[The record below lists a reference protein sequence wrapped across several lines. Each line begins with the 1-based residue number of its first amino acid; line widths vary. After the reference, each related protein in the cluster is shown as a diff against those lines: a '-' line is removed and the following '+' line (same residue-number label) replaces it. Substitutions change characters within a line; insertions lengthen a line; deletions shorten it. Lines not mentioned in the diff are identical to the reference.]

1 MSNHQNMS
9 IDRVTLGVLGNVLHG
24 ISREMGVTMRRTSY
38 SNIFNEG
45 YDYTCGIFNSKGQI
59 VVQDEHV
66 PILIAS
72 MELTM
77 ERLLEKFGIDD
88 IHPGDIFIQ
97 NDPYHGGCHLP
108 DIAVIKPIFYEDEL
122 VLFIANR
129 GHHIDVGGHR
139 PGSFS
144 GDSTDVIQEGLRM
157 DCLKFYDRGVRN
169 ETFWQ
174 FFLDNVRLPPFTN
187 GDMNAQISSLTIGE
201 RSITQ
206 TLEKY
211 GKDLI
216 LEAMEELIVY
226 GEQYMRAEIEKFPD
240 GTYTFE
246 DYFDPDAF
254 AEEYCIKMTTTISGG
269 EILFDFEGTD
279 GAARGPLNINYP
291 VTAGAI
297 YIAMLALTSSEI
309 PRNSGAYR
317 PIKINAPKGSLVH
330 AQPPSPCVGGTTEG
344 ACRIINMVWDCLA
357 PVLADR
363 IIPSHADNTNNFN
376 VSGIDSRTQGPYI
389 WYQFPPSGWGAR
401 QTKDGLT
408 ACVSITGGDTS
419 NTPQEAL
426 EIAFPWITEK
436 YGLAQDS
443 GGPGKFRG
451 GLATEWVLRPYDH
464 TSEYSCHTD
473 RAFIPPNGIYG
484 GMPGL
489 HAAWRVYRNYNDI
502 GRNEQELLKMTEKEQ
517 DFGSRTGNQYV
528 TPNDL
533 LYCRPPGGGGY
544 GNPYDRDLKLVE
556 SDILNEY
563 ISLEAARRDYGVIWD
578 GSKKMVDIDA
588 TEKLRDE
595 LRDKRA
601 DIYIDQAT
609 EPYARTVK
617 RILSYAEAKAE
628 KLP

>member
-1 MSNHQNMS
+1 MSNQQNIS

-45 YDYTCGIFNSKGQI
+45 YDYTCGIFNTKGQI

-72 MELTM
+72 MELTL
-77 ERLLEKFGIDD
+77 ERLLEKFGTENIF
-88 IHPGDIFIQ
+88 PEDIFIQ

-108 DIAVIKPIFYEDEL
+108 DIAVIKPIFYEDKL
-122 VLFIANR
+122 VMFIANR

-174 FFLDNVRLPPFTN
+174 FFLDNVRLPNFTN

-201 RSITQ
+201 RSVTQ
-206 TLEKY
+206 TLDKY

-216 LEAMEELIVY
+216 LPAMEELIAY

-240 GTYTFE
+240 GSYSFE
-246 DYFDPDAF
+246 DYFDPDVF
-254 AEEYCIKMTTTISGG
+254 AEEYRIKMTTTVKGSDIT
-269 EILFDFEGTD
+269 FDFNGTD
-279 GAARGPLNINYP
+279 GVATGPLNINYP

-317 PIKINAPKGSLVH
+317 PINIIAPEGSLVN

-344 ACRIINMVWDCLA
+344 ACRIINMVWCCLA
-357 PVLADR
+357 PILPDR

-376 VSGIDSRTQGPYI
+376 VSGLDPRSNMPYI

-401 QTKDGLT
+401 KTKDGLT
-408 ACVSITGGDTS
+408 ACISITGGDTS

-426 EIAFPWITEK
+426 EIAYPWITEK

-451 GLATEWVLRPYDH
+451 GLAAEWVLRPYDH
-464 TSEYSCHTD
+464 SSQYSCHTD
-473 RAFIPPNGIYG
+473 RAVIPPNGIYG

-489 HAAWRVYRNYNDI
+489 HAAWRVYRNCNGV
-502 GRNEQELLKMTEKEQ
+502 GRNEQELREVSKAEE
-517 DFGSRTGNQYV
+517 DFGSRTGNKYINQE
-528 TPNDL
+528 DL
-533 LYCRPPGGGGY
+533 LYSRPPGGGGY
-544 GNPYDRDLKLVE
+544 GNPYERDIRLVE
-556 SDILNEY
+556 EDLLDEY
-563 ISLEAARRDYGVIWD
+563 ISPEAARRDYGVVWD
-578 GSKKMVDIDA
+578 EKVKKVDLAA
-588 TEKLRDE
+588 TESLRAKLTA
-595 LRDKRA
+595 KRS

-609 EPYARTVK
+609 KPYARIPK
-617 RILSYAEAKAE
+617 RILSYKESDVK
-628 KLP
+628 K

>member
-1 MSNHQNMS
+1 MSNEQNMT

-24 ISREMGVTMRRTSY
+24 ITREMGVTMRRTSY

-45 YDYTCGIFNSKGQI
+45 YDYTCGIFNAKGQI

-72 MELTM
+72 MPLTM
-77 ERLLEKFGIDD
+77 ERLIETVGIDN
-88 IHPGDIFIQ
+88 ISPGDIFIQ

-108 DIAVIKPIFYEDEL
+108 DLAVITPIFYDDEL
-122 VLFIANR
+122 VMWIANR

-157 DCLKFYDRGVRN
+157 DCLKFYDKGVRN
-169 ETFWQ
+169 ETFWK
-174 FFLDNVRLPPFTN
+174 FFLDNVRLPNFTN
-187 GDMNAQISSLTIGE
+187 GDMNAQISSLAIGE
-201 RSITQ
+201 RSVRQ

-211 GKDLI
+211 GKNLI
-216 LEAMEELIVY
+216 LGAMEELISY
-226 GEQYMRAEIEKFPD
+226 GEQYMRAEIEKFTD
-240 GTYTFE
+240 GIYSFE

-254 AEEYCIKMTTTISGG
+254 SDEYRIKMTVEVKGSDIT
-269 EILFDFEGTD
+269 FNFEGTD

-317 PIKINAPKGSLVH
+317 PIKIIAPKGSLVN

-344 ACRIINMVWDCLA
+344 ACRIINMVWCCLA
-357 PVLADR
+357 PILSDR

-376 VSGIDSRTQGPYI
+376 VSGIDPRTNFPYI

-401 QTKDGLT
+401 KTKDGLT
-408 ACVSITGGDTS
+408 ACISITGGDTS

-426 EIAFPWITEK
+426 EINYPWLTEK

-443 GGPGKFRG
+443 GGPGKYRG
-451 GLATEWVLRPYDH
+451 GLAAEWILRPYDH

-489 HAAWRVYRNYNDI
+489 HAAWRVYRNYKKI
-502 GRNEQELLKMTEKEQ
+502 GQTEGELKEITEHEE
-517 DFGSRTGNQYV
+517 DFGSRTGNKYIY
-528 TPNDL
+528 PKDL

-544 GNPYDRDLKLVE
+544 GNPYEREIKLVE
-556 SDILNEY
+556 QDLLNEY
-563 ISLEAARRDYGVIWD
+563 VSPEAAKRDYGVVWNKEL
-578 GSKKMVDIDA
+578 KKVDIDA
-588 TEKLRDE
+588 TNKLRTE
-595 LRDKRA
+595 LVTKRE

-609 EPYARTVK
+609 RPYARTVK
-617 RILSYAEAKAE
+617 RLL
-628 KLP
+628 KLKDVNLER

>member
-1 MSNHQNMS
+1 MAARKKTK

-24 ISREMGVTMRRTSY
+24 ITREMGVTMRRTSY

-45 YDYTCGIFNSKGQI
+45 YDYTCGIFDTNGQI

-77 ERLLEKFGIDD
+77 KHLLKKVGLKNIRS
-88 IHPGDIFIQ
+88 GDIFIQ
-97 NDPYHGGCHLP
+97 NDPYNGGCHLP
-108 DIAVIKPIFYEDEL
+108 DIATIKPIFYKGEL
-122 VLFIANR
+122 AMFIANR

-144 GDSTDVIQEGLRM
+144 GDSTDIYQEGLRM
-157 DCLKFYDRGVRN
+157 DCLKFYDRGIRN
-169 ETFWQ
+169 ETFWE
-174 FFLDNVRLPPFTN
+174 FFLDNVRLPNFTN

-201 RSITQ
+201 RSVMQ
-206 TLEKY
+206 TLDKY

-216 LEAMEELIVY
+216 LQAMEELINY
-226 GEQYMRAEIEKFPD
+226 GEQYMRSEIEKFPD

-254 AEEYCIKMTTTISGG
+254 SEQYRIKMTTTVKGSDIT
-269 EILFDFEGTD
+269 IDFTGTD

-309 PRNSGAYR
+309 PRNSGAYH
-317 PIKINAPKGSLVH
+317 PIKIIAPPGSLVNG
-330 AQPPSPCVGGTTEG
+330 QPPSPCVGGTTEG
-344 ACRIINMVWDCLA
+344 ACRIINMLWCCLA
-357 PVLADR
+357 PILPER

-376 VSGIDSRTQGPYI
+376 VSGIDPRTKFPYI

-401 QTKDGLT
+401 QNKDGLT
-408 ACVSITGGDTS
+408 ACISITGGDTS

-426 EIAFPWITEK
+426 EINYPWITEK

-443 GGPGKFRG
+443 GGPGRHRG
-451 GLATEWVLRPYDH
+451 GLGAEWVLRPYDH

-473 RAFIPPNGIYG
+473 RAVIPPNGIYG

-489 HAAWRVYRNYNDI
+489 HAAWRVYRKCKTI
-502 GRNEQELLKMTEKEQ
+502 VRTEKELREVCEKEE
-517 DFGSRTGNQYV
+517 DFGSRTGNKYIR
-528 TPNDL
+528 PEDL
-533 LYCRPPGGGGY
+533 LYCRPPGGAGY
-544 GNPYDRDLKLVE
+544 GNPYVRDVKLVE
-556 SDILNEY
+556 GDILDEY
-563 ISLEAARRDYGVIWD
+563 ISPEAARRDYGVVWD
-578 GSKKMVDIDA
+578 
-588 TEKLRDE
+588 EKLEKVDMEATRKLREE
-595 LRDKRA
+595 LRAMREN
-601 DIYIDQAT
+601 IYIDQAT
-609 EPYARTVK
+609 KPYARVEK
-617 RILSYAEAKAE
+617 RTLTYDDMKM
-628 KLP
+628 KRR